1 MKPKVFRRLLP
12 SSMAMLATFAL
23 ALSMHTTHAQ
33 EAPKLDVPYVP
44 TPPEVV
50 DKMLDMA
57 DIKEGEKHYDLG
69 SGDGR
74 IVIEAAKRG
83 ARGVGIDLNPERVK
97 EARANAKEAGVEDRV
112 EFKTMDL
119 FKADFSDA
127 DVVTLY
133 LLPSVNRELRP
144 QLWRQLPV
152 GTRVVSHAFDMGK
165 EWPPERTEKVDYRTI
180 YYWTITEDHKKA
192 VGAGA

>member
-1 MKPKVFRRLLP
+1 MKSSALRPVMP
-12 SSMAMLATFAL
+12 SLMAMLATFAFSV
-23 ALSMHTTHAQ
+23 SMHAHAQ

-44 TPPEVV
+44 TPTDVV
-50 DKMLDMA
+50 NRMLDMA
-57 DIKEGEKHYDLG
+57 QIKEGEKHYDLG

-83 ARGVGIDLNPERVK
+83 ARGVGIDLNPERIE

-133 LLPSVNRELRP
+133 LLPSVNRDLRP
-144 QLWRQLPV
+144 QLWKQLPV

-165 EWPPERTEKVDYRTI
+165 EWPPERTEEVDHRTI

-192 VGAGA
+192 VGASK